1 MPGRCGP
8 AAVRTGAGTRPARRG
23 GGYAPTVTTCSP
35 SAALDRLRQAAADGV
50 LDGIYERHGVRLLG
64 AFGSAV
70 GRDRHERA
78 ADLDVAVS
86 FCGEPAVVGLLDELV
101 QLTGCDVIDLVV
113 IDGVPPLLRAEALT
127 GVPLFETERGGFAT
141 AQMAALAERR
151 DTAWLRQLD
160 LDALAA

>member
-1 MPGRCGP
+1 M
-8 AAVRTGAGTRPARRG
+8 
-23 GGYAPTVTTCSP
+23 TTCSP

-50 LDGIYERHGVRLLG
+50 LDGICERHGVRLLG

-70 GRDRHERA
+70 AWDRHERA
-78 ADLDVAVS
+78 SDLDVAVS
-86 FCGEPAVVGLLDELV
+86 LRSEPDVVGLLDELV
-101 QLTGCDVIDLVV
+101 QLTGCDLIDLVV
-113 IDGVPPLLRAEALT
+113 IDGAPPLLRAEALT
-127 GVPLFETERGGFAT
+127 GVPLFEAERGAFAT